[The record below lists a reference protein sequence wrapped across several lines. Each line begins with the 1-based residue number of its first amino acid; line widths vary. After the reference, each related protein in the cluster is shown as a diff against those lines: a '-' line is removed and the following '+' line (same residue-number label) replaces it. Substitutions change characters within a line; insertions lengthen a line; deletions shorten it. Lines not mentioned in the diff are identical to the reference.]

1 MLDKAHAKVAHRADL
16 YHGYAEDLPF
26 DDNSFNHAA
35 LITTLEFT
43 EDPRKAIAE
52 ASRVAKDR
60 VFIGIMNRYA
70 IEGIQSQLKRMFS
83 ESVYQHAQFFSVW
96 QLKQTI
102 RSLLGEVPVK
112 WRTVCQ
118 IPAISGRLVSKFERS
133 RLVQKAPFGAYA
145 GMVITL
151 VPRFKTRPLA
161 ISYHPKSTSR
171 ALAG

>member
-1 MLDKAHAKVAHRADL
+1 
-16 YHGYAEDLPF
+16 
-26 DDNSFNHAA
+26 
-35 LITTLEFT
+35 
-43 EDPRKAIAE
+43 
-52 ASRVAKDR
+52 
-60 VFIGIMNRYA
+60 
-70 IEGIQSQLKRMFS
+70 MFS

-118 IPAISGRLVSKFERS
+118 IPAISGPLVSKFERS

-161 ISYHPKSTSR
+161 ISYNPKSTTR